1 MGVSPMKKKYS
12 SPRLYTTAIVE
23 DAILTTP
30 SMQVFDSSNKISNT
44 NDIGFTKEE
53 KASWS
58 DIWNN

>member
-1 MGVSPMKKKYS
+1 MKKKYC

-44 NDIGFTKEE
+44 SDIGFTKEYDFDE
-53 KASWS
+53 DELW
-58 DIWNN
+58 DD

>member
-1 MGVSPMKKKYS
+1 MKKKYS

-44 NDIGFTKEE
+44 NDIGFVKEE
-53 KASWS
+53 RNDLNDFWGTPT
-58 DIWNN
+58 W

>member
-1 MGVSPMKKKYS
+1 MGVSPMKKKYN
-12 SPRLYTTAIVE
+12 SPCLYTTAIVE
-23 DAILTTP
+23 DTILTTP

>member
-1 MGVSPMKKKYS
+1 MKKKYC

-44 NDIGFTKEE
+44 GDIGFTKEE